1 MQHII
6 YRIIILSTI
15 FVVWGC
21 ENKENKTLK
30 EIATD
35 DRIQISQAQFEQ
47 SKMTLGSFEEKSFPT
62 SISVNGMIDVPPEN
76 RAVVSASM
84 GGYIKTTPLLVG
96 DEVREGQVLVTI
108 ENLEFIKLQQ
118 EYMEVSSQL
127 SYLNAEFG
135 RQKTML
141 EENISS
147 KKSYLKAESEY
158 KTSVA
163 KYNGLRKQLT
173 MIHISPSKVEA
184 GNMTSIVSIYAPIS
198 GSITKVNVTKGAY
211 VSPATPILEIIDN
224 DHIHLELSVFEKD
237 IMNVKKD
244 QQINFKIPEAS
255 TEVFKASVYL
265 VGTTIENNRTI
276 KVHGHLK
283 NESTN
288 NFLTGMFIEAAIITD
303 TMLSKALPSESIISV
318 DGISYGLILDE
329 RKDDIYYF
337 RQQEVILKS
346 NYEGYVVIDNMDSFK
361 GDEKFLTKGIFNLIG
376 K

>member
-15 FVVWGC
+15 FVVWSCG
-21 ENKENKTLK
+21 NKENKTLQEK
-30 EIATD
+30 ATD

-346 NYEGYVVIDNMDSFK
+346 NYEGYVVIDKMDSFK
-361 GDEKFLTKGIFNLIG
+361 VDEQFLTKGIFNLLG
-376 K
+376 E

>member
-15 FVVWGC
+15 FVVWSCG
-21 ENKENKTLK
+21 NKENKTPQ

-237 IMNVKKD
+237 IMSIKKD
-244 QQINFKIPEAS
+244 QQINFKLPEAS

-288 NFLTGMFIEAAIITD
+288 NFLTGMFVEAAIITD
-303 TMLSKALPSESIISV
+303 TMLSKALPSEAIITV